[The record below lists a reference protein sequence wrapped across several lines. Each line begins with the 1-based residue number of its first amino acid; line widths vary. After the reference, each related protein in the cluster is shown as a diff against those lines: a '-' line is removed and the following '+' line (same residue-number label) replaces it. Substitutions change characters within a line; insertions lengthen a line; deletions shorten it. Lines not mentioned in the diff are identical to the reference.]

1 MNICVFSEFDGIDI
15 QNLNLFRETDHII
28 NIFLRNSNVEEYYD
42 IKEQISHLDLKNVET
57 IKDMGHDI
65 NYIFSK
71 FYIEDEEIFLLRDGE
86 KVTSQL
92 IEFLQLSDMEVQSMS
107 MDVIQLPT
115 KILCNVED
123 IEELKSKGH
132 QVNAMGWVDFPSLQ
146 PRIIKNKDYLEW
158 IDGKLMYIKNST
170 SVQNEELSIIKKYS

>member
-1 MNICVFSEFDGIDI
+1 MNICVFSEFEGVDV
-15 QNLNLFRETDHII
+15 QNLNLFRDTEFSI
-28 NIFLRNSNVEEYYD
+28 NIFIKNCTDDKYFI
-42 IKEQISHLDLKNVET
+42 IKEQISNLDFNNVET
-57 IKDMGHDI
+57 VIDYDGDLNH
-65 NYIFSK
+65 IFSK

-92 IEFLQLSDMEVQSMS
+92 IDFLQLSDMEVQSMS

-115 KILCNVED
+115 KILCNVGD
-123 IEELKSKGH
+123 IEELKSRGH

-158 IDGKLMYIKNST
+158 IDGKLMYIRNST